1 MWMYSE
7 KVKANAQ
14 RVQRVPP
21 SRLFD
26 CVVELRNCTLKL
38 ILRQRLRIGMCLSQ
52 RLQNIN
58 DPISAFGCV
67 YLNVGTCLSQ
77 RWHVSISTFA
87 KHKLSHVS
95 ISAFARENVGL
106 HVSISAFA
114 RENVGLHVSIL
125 AFARDND
132 GLHVS
137 ISAFA
142 RENAGLH
149 VSISGLR
156 FTTTTAHTLHSSW
169 CSGCVNCVQC
179 RHAAKCCLLPNVAS
193 DLRCLCLC
201 CNEYIVG
208 LVGGD

>member
-1 MWMYSE
+1 MYSE

-87 KHKLSHVS
+87 KHKRS
-95 ISAFARENVGL
+95 

-142 RENAGLH
+142 ETQIIARCCRGRQYWAILSSVHAAVHREAEEAVRRG
-149 VSISGLR
+149 G
-156 FTTTTAHTLHSSW
+156 SSW
-169 CSGCVNCVQC
+169 
-179 RHAAKCCLLPNVAS
+179 
-193 DLRCLCLC
+193 LRDCKG
-201 CNEYIVG
+201 V
-208 LVGGD
+208 

>member
-1 MWMYSE
+1 MYSE

-87 KHKLSHVS
+87 KHKRSHVS

-169 CSGCVNCVQC
+169 CSGCVNCVQYVWCLGSLLVSDFC
-179 RHAAKCCLLPNVAS
+179 RS
-193 DLRCLCLC
+193 
-201 CNEYIVG
+201 G
-208 LVGGD
+208 

>member
-1 MWMYSE
+1 MYSE

-87 KHKLSHVS
+87 KHKRSHVS

-142 RENAGLH
+142 ETQIIARCCRGRQYWAMLSSVHAAVHREAEEAVRRG
-149 VSISGLR
+149 G
-156 FTTTTAHTLHSSW
+156 SSW
-169 CSGCVNCVQC
+169 
-179 RHAAKCCLLPNVAS
+179 
-193 DLRCLCLC
+193 LRDCKG
-201 CNEYIVG
+201 V
-208 LVGGD
+208 

>member
-1 MWMYSE
+1 MYSE

-87 KHKLSHVS
+87 KHKRSHVS

-179 RHAAKCCLLPNVAS
+179 CHAAKCCLLPNVAS